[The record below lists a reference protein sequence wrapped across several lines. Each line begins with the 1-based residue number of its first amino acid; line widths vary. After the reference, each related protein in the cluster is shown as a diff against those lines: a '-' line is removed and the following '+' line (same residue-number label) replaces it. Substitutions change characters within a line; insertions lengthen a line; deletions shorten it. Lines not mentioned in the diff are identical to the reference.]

1 MKNIAIS
8 PTAATVWIES
18 SCSKLGKF
26 NDMFSLV
33 KDESGWKIVSK
44 VYDVIKG

>member
-1 MKNIAIS
+1 MKNIAVS
-8 PTAATVWIES
+8 PTVATVYIQS
-18 SCSKLGKF
+18 KFSKLGKF

-33 KDESGWKIVSK
+33 KDESGWKIISK